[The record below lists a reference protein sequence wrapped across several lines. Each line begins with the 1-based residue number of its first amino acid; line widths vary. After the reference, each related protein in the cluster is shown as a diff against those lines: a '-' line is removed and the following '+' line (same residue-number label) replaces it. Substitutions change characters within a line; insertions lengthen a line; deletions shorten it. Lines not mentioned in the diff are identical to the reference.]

1 VVFRGVSVLRA
12 PARSAYFCL
21 LKPSSMKRRIN
32 SAALMPVRFDALA
45 SLLICIG
52 VSQIVVRFMMK
63 VVWSHAIRV
72 SRVIFDGMWVAVCLT
87 IRCNDLR
94 IAAWR
99 D

>member
-1 VVFRGVSVLRA
+1 MFRGVSVLLA

-32 SAALMPVRFDALA
+32 SAALMPVRLDALA

-63 VVWSHAIRV
+63 VVWSHAIRL
-72 SRVIFDGMWVAVCLT
+72 SRLICDGIWVAVCLT
-87 IRCNDLR
+87 PDSNGLR
-94 IAAWR
+94 IAARR